1 MVSGAPAAL
10 AAAPPHGRQGL
21 LRRDA
26 ATMTAAAGGT
36 SLRAIAQEAGRRHG
50 VAVSH
55 LAVRTALRRL
65 ADGPIVPWH
74 REAADDGP
82 RRPS

>member
-1 MVSGAPAAL
+1 MASGGAPAAL
-10 AAAPPHGRQGL
+10 AAAPPQGRQGL

-26 ATMTAAAGGT
+26 AAMTAAGGA

-50 VAVSH
+50 VAVPY
-55 LAVRTALRRL
+55 LAVRTALRRP
-65 ADGPIVPWH
+65 ADGPIVPRH
-74 REAADDGP
+74 REAADDSP

>member
-1 MVSGAPAAL
+1 MMAS
-10 AAAPPHGRQGL
+10 PPLRLLRLPRGRQGL

-26 ATMTAAAGGT
+26 ATMTAAGGA
-36 SLRAIAQEAGRRHG
+36 SLRAIAQEAGRRRHG
-50 VAVSH
+50 VAVSY
-55 LAVRTALRRL
+55 LAVRTALRRP
-65 ADGPIVPWH
+65 ADVPIVPRH